1 MIPCG
6 AGFSLWVLVRA
17 RTNPHRL
24 KPAPLAAL
32 FHSLR
37 KRKETL
43 NRMSP
48 NPTHH
53 DKIRERFTETAD
65 VFAQTTRR
73 TRTEEAERLAER
85 ATAGLANAEKLLAID
100 LACGPGTY
108 TRPLAARVR
117 HAIGADLTPA
127 MVEKA
132 RAEAAR
138 DRITNI
144 EFMCAD
150 IYALPFADGAAG
162 IVSCGYAFHHMA
174 DPPRALAEMARVL
187 QAGGRLVITDIIVRE
202 GCDGAFQN
210 AVERV
215 RDPSHTITQ
224 SAANFHALIRNL
236 GLRVVSEHRHD
247 NWHDFDVW
255 MGNAGKAPGDPVYE
269 QTRAMMESCIGN
281 DRSGFRPR
289 RSEKAPSG
297 LEFMHTVLLLIAE
310 KPE

>member
-1 MIPCG
+1 MTPD
-6 AGFSLWVLVRA
+6 
-17 RTNPHRL
+17 
-24 KPAPLAAL
+24 
-32 FHSLR
+32 
-37 KRKETL
+37 
-43 NRMSP
+43 
-48 NPTHH
+48 PTHH

-65 VFAQTTRR
+65 VFARTTRR
-73 TRTEEAERLAER
+73 TRTDEAERLAEHV
-85 ATAGLANAEKLLAID
+85 TAGLANAKKLLAID

-138 DRITNI
+138 DGIANI
-144 EFMCAD
+144 EFVCAD

-187 QAGGRLVITDIIVRE
+187 QPGGRLAITDIIVRE

-210 AVERV
+210 NVERV
-215 RDPSHTITQ
+215 RDPSHTDTQ
-224 SAANFHALIRNL
+224 SVASFRDLVRNL
-236 GLRVVSEHRHD
+236 GLRVVSEHFHD

-255 MGNAGKAPGDPVYE
+255 MGNAGKAPGDPVYV
-269 QTRAMMESCIGN
+269 QARGMMERCIDD

-289 RSEKAPSG
+289 RSEKVPSG
-297 LEFMHTVLLLIAE
+297 LQFMHTVLLLVAE

>member
-1 MIPCG
+1 MTADP
-6 AGFSLWVLVRA
+6 S
-17 RTNPHRL
+17 
-24 KPAPLAAL
+24 
-32 FHSLR
+32 
-37 KRKETL
+37 
-43 NRMSP
+43 
-48 NPTHH
+48 HH

-65 VFAQTTRR
+65 AFARTVRR
-73 TRTEEAERLAER
+73 TRVEEGEELAER
-85 ATAGLANAEKLLAID
+85 ATAGLANAKNILAID

-138 DRITNI
+138 DGITNI
-144 EFMCAD
+144 EFVCAD

-162 IVSCGYAFHHMA
+162 IVSCGYAFHHMT

-187 QAGGRLVITDIIVRE
+187 QPGGPVAITDIIVRE
-202 GCDGAFQN
+202 GCDGEFQN
-210 AVERV
+210 RVERV

-224 SAANFHALIRNL
+224 SVANFRKMVRDL
-236 GLRVVSEHRHD
+236 GLRVVSENLHD
-247 NWHDFDVW
+247 NWHDFNVW
-255 MGNAGKAPGDPVYE
+255 MGNACKPPGDPVYV
-269 QTRAMMESCIGN
+269 QTRSMMESCIGN
-281 DRSGFRPR
+281 DRSGFGPR
-289 RSEKAPSG
+289 RSEKAASG